1 MRVSR
6 KLCFMSVSRK
16 LYPLPLLLSF
26 SSALAQRQD
35 SVSLSQD
42 MLNDPC
48 PVEPALFLCMSMTPM
63 EAINNTRQIS
73 AVYPRG
79 QRVGGEGLSA
89 RQTQEN

>member
-6 KLCFMSVSRK
+6 KLWFTSASHKLWFMSVSRK

-42 MLNDPC
+42 MLNDPVLSNRRC
-48 PVEPALFLCMSMTPM
+48 S
-63 EAINNTRQIS
+63 
-73 AVYPRG
+73 
-79 QRVGGEGLSA
+79 RV
-89 RQTQEN
+89 

>member
-1 MRVSR
+1 MR
-6 KLCFMSVSRK
+6 VSRK

-26 SSALAQRQD
+26 SSTLAQRQD
-35 SVSLSQD
+35 FVPLSQD

-48 PVEPALFLCMSMTPM
+48 PVEPALFPRMSMTPM

-89 RQTQEN
+89 RRTQED

>member
-1 MRVSR
+1 MGVSR
-6 KLCFMSVSRK
+6 KLCFMSASRK
-16 LYPLPLLLSF
+16 LYPLLLLLSF

-35 SVSLSQD
+35 FVPLSQD

-48 PVEPALFLCMSMTPM
+48 PVEPALFLRMSMTPM

-79 QRVGGEGLSA
+79 QRVDREGLSA
-89 RQTQEN
+89 RRTQED